1 MLSTPL
7 YFTILTVCILYRM
20 PNMDGP
26 SAAESIRSLGYRGRI
41 VGVTGNAM
49 QHDIDH
55 FIHKGAD
62 QVFVKP
68 VDIKALLRLLVSDV

>member
-1 MLSTPL
+1 
-7 YFTILTVCILYRM
+7 M

-26 SAAESIRSLGYRGRI
+26 TATEAIRSLGYRGRI

-55 FIHKGAD
+55 FLRKGAD
-62 QVFVKP
+62 RVMVKP
-68 VDIKALLRLLVSDV
+68 VDIRALVRLMNDE

>member
-1 MLSTPL
+1 MQFINNDFYTQ
-7 YFTILTVCILYRM
+7 YRM

-26 SAAESIRSLGYRGRI
+26 TATEAIRSLGYRGRI

-55 FIHKGAD
+55 FLRKGAD
-62 QVFVKP
+62 RVMVKP
-68 VDIKALLRLLVSDV
+68 VDIRALVRLMNDQ

>member
-1 MLSTPL
+1 MH
-7 YFTILTVCILYRM
+7 YRM

-26 SAAESIRSLGYRGRI
+26 SATEAIRCLGYRGQI

-55 FIHKGAD
+55 YLSKGAD
-62 QVFVKP
+62 RVLTKP
-68 VDIKALLRLLVSDV
+68 VDIKALLRLMDEHQLSTKSEQYNVTTE

>member
-1 MLSTPL
+1 MCVWVHVR
-7 YFTILTVCILYRM
+7 VCHRM

-26 SAAESIRSLGYRGRI
+26 TATEAIRSLGYRGRI

-62 QVFVKP
+62 RVLVKP
-68 VDIKALLRLLVSDV
+68 VDIKALLRLID

>member
-1 MLSTPL
+1 
-7 YFTILTVCILYRM
+7 M

-26 SAAESIRSLGYRGRI
+26 SATEAIRSLGYRGPV

-55 FIHKGAD
+55 FLSKGAD
-62 QVFVKP
+62 RVLVKP
-68 VDIKALLRLLVSDV
+68 VDVDALLRLVNSELL